1 MAEFSIEE
9 FQVYFR
15 EIALEYKINDVE
27 AYLDNVV
34 SDIEFYSQNKEE
46 KIGDFLPQKYQ
57 DKISEYFVLLHFS
70 KYFLDGIMYA
80 RQINISLSRYTEI
93 REVVFI
99 NGEKSI
105 DSLEISKENTQQLE
119 NDYEVMKNLFIAFG
133 QSLMGNKFSI
143 TDFTK

>member
-27 AYLDNVV
+27 LYLDSVV
-34 SDIEFYSQNKEE
+34 SDIEFYSQNNVE
-46 KIGDFLPQKYQ
+46 KTGDFLPQKYQ

-80 RQINISLSRYTEI
+80 RQINISLSRYPEI
-93 REVVFI
+93 RKVVLSD
-99 NGEKSI
+99 GKKDI
-105 DSLEISKENTQQLE
+105 DSLEISQDKILQLE
-119 NDYEVMKNLFIAFG
+119 RDYEVMKNLFNAFG
-133 QSLMGNKFSI
+133 QSLMGDDFSI
-143 TDFTK
+143 TDFIK